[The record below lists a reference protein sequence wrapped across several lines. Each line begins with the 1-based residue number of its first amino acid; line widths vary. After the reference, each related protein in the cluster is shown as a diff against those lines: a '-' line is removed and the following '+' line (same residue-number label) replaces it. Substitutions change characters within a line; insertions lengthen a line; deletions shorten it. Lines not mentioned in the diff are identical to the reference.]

1 MEDEELKQKFEYIQ
15 NIFNRCISHAY
26 QVLTDTVN
34 MKFSYL
40 DEKQIEDLE
49 RQEYICVA
57 DKLSQLYMRY
67 SILHE
72 ISQSY
77 INVDFFWESGFFE
90 LMKPVEKRKYLSF
103 SATSFDYSQYEQDN
117 EFYDAELPYFSA
129 IVKAVV
135 WERYLAYLRKK
146 KEEEPQKVVEQPQ
159 EEISIEQEQPVI
171 KSQRVVPPVADDE
184 NPFES
189 ILNDEQIALLVEC
202 INEVKLFNASVSID
216 DFKAILACKPNTILK
231 SKNNRYLAYF
241 FSGLFYR
248 DWITPNWQSVIA
260 NNQLFIS
267 SQKDSYLN
275 QSDLSSATNNVKEIE
290 IKGKYATI
298 DRYLKQAKKL

>member
-90 LMKPVEKRKYLSF
+90 LMKPEEKRKYLSF
-103 SATSFDYSQYEQDN
+103 SVTSFDYSQYEQDN
-117 EFYDAELPYFSA
+117 EAYDAELPYFSA
-129 IVKAVV
+129 IVKVVV

-146 KEEEPQKVVEQPQ
+146 KEEESQKVIEQPQ
-159 EEISIEQEQPVI
+159 EEISVEQEQPVI
-171 KSQRVVPPVADDE
+171 QPQRVVPPVADDE

-189 ILNDEQIALLVEC
+189 ILTDEQIALLVEC

-298 DRYLKQAKKL
+298 ERYLKQAKKL

>member
-159 EEISIEQEQPVI
+159 EEISIEQEQLVI
-171 KSQRVVPPVADDE
+171 KPQRVVPPVADDE

>member
-1 MEDEELKQKFEYIQ
+1 MEDEELKQKFEYVQ

-40 DEKQIEDLE
+40 DEKQVEDLE

-77 INVDFFWESGFFE
+77 INVDFFWENGFFE
-90 LMKPVEKRKYLSF
+90 LMKPEEKRKYFSF
-103 SATSFDYSQYEQDN
+103 SVTSFDYSQYEQDN
-117 EFYDAELPYFSA
+117 EAYDAELPYFSA

-146 KEEEPQKVVEQPQ
+146 KEEEPQKVIEQPQ
-159 EEISIEQEQPVI
+159 EEINVEQEQPVI
-171 KSQRVVPPVADDE
+171 QPQRVVPPVADDE

-189 ILNDEQIALLVEC
+189 ILNDEQMALLVEC

-241 FSGLFYR
+241 FSGLSYR

-275 QSDLSSATNNVKEIE
+275 QSDLSSAINNVKEIE

-298 DRYLKQAKKL
+298 ERYLKQAKKL

>member
-1 MEDEELKQKFEYIQ
+1 MEDEELKQKFEYVQ

-40 DEKQIEDLE
+40 DEKQVEDLE

-90 LMKPVEKRKYLSF
+90 LMKPEEKRKYFSF
-103 SATSFDYSQYEQDN
+103 SVTSFDYSQYEQDN
-117 EFYDAELPYFSA
+117 EAYDAELPYFSA

-146 KEEEPQKVVEQPQ
+146 KEEEPQKVIEQPQ
-159 EEISIEQEQPVI
+159 EEINVEQEQPVI
-171 KSQRVVPPVADDE
+171 QPQRVVPPVADDE

-189 ILNDEQIALLVEC
+189 ILNDEQMALLVEC

-241 FSGLFYR
+241 FSGLSYR

-298 DRYLKQAKKL
+298 ERYLKQAKKL